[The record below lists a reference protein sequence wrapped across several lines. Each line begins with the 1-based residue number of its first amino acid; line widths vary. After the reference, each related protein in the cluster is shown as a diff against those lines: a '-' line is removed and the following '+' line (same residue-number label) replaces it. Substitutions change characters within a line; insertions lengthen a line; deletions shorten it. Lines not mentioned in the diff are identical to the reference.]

1 MQDFKKN
8 KDEILKHWNS
18 AFEAKNQ
25 DFEINVCLG
34 YYHYNEG
41 DIPKALKFWRS
52 AFLINHYDINL
63 NKMLFF
69 GLHLSFCFYF
79 ILIFILF

>member
-8 KDEILKHWNS
+8 KEEILTYWNS
-18 AFEAKNQ
+18 SFTAKKNA

-34 YYHYNEG
+34 YYYYKEG
-41 DIPKALKFWRS
+41 DAQKALKFWRS

-69 GLHLSFCFYF
+69 GLYSGFAFY
-79 ILIFILF
+79 